1 MEIEKLISNIVNEA
15 VKKSDLVTF
24 LSNKFSSES
33 PKFNSL
39 DPETKSNHTFAIVEA
54 YKNIKSK
61 LRASNPAT
69 FNFLQRHDGNHGS
82 NLITIEQLNK
92 ITEIPFKQ
100 LMDLLSTVG
109 DFKPLVSD
117 DASKV
122 GGDDT
127 EVKLIKTFGT
137 SGNKPTEGKVTTS
150 KEMWG
155 SPNNAVINEDGFRV
169 YHIKDQTQAIRMGY
183 YYQSLHIKQY
193 RDLKLEVR
201 PPWNVTFRKGFQ
213 EMNTVG
219 SSIISHGFN
228 KWSSYR
234 SAHEV
239 SIYFVIDESR
249 DPFED
254 VLTNGKYFMSVI
266 EVINDGGYQLRSMLN
281 DGSLLLNWNKLIT
294 LYPKLEGHED
304 QFVYHDFTPEELIEP
319 TEIDTSFNEYPE
331 SKNYIGKQLPDVQ
344 IAWFKEGN
352 DITKALTWKTM
363 TTPVRLAYIDTITSY
378 NIFEKIS
385 NEDLLNEMLKGVD
398 RSGMGGKTFAT
409 ILNDKMVSIGKKSL
423 SFLTHHYNELK
434 YEVEFIGKRTPT
446 RVIYK
451 SKSKDPS
458 KDNLMGIF
466 DTKRG
471 QWFQANGVKYDAR
484 YEISNKLR
492 KKDKNSK
499 TYLIFELTASDNG
512 DKFYVVNDEP
522 FVSDKTHYGYF
533 YSLNAYN
540 KFLVDFIDSEKPE
553 PYKNPRTSLA

>member
-117 DASKV
+117 DSSKV
-122 GGDDT
+122 LGDDD

-137 SGNKPTEGKVTTS
+137 SGNKPTEGKVETS
-150 KEMWG
+150 KQMWA
-155 SPNNAVINEDGFRV
+155 SPKNTIINEDGFRV

-249 DPFED
+249 ID
-254 VLTNGKYFMSVI
+254 VGGILSNGKYFMSVI
-266 EVINDGGYQLRSMLN
+266 EVVNDGGYQLRSMLN
-281 DGSLLLNWNKLIT
+281 DGSLLLNWKKLVA
-294 LYPKLEGHED
+294 LYPKLEGHEELLK
-304 QFVYHDFTPEELIEP
+304 YYDFSPEELVEP

-352 DITKALTWKTM
+352 DITKALTWRTM